1 MSSNPT
7 VAVIDYGGSNLRSV
21 SKAIETVAP
30 RGTAVV
36 VTDDH
41 AVIRAAAHVVF
52 PGQGA
57 IGNCMSRL
65 EACDLVGVIR
75 EAAASK
81 PFLGICLG
89 LQSLLT
95 RSDEDGGTDCLGLYA
110 GSVRRFPLDPPP
122 APDGSPRK
130 VPHMGWNEVAWQRPH
145 IRCSPASSQTTRFYF
160 VHSYYVAPEDAAL
173 TLGRTEY
180 ITPFTSALARDNV
193 FATQFHPEKS
203 AAGGLTLLRNF
214 VGWDGSA

>member
-1 MSSNPT
+1 MPDTTT

-21 SKAIETVAP
+21 SKAVETVAP
-30 RGTAVV
+30 RGTRVV

-41 AVIRAAAHVVF
+41 ALIRNAARVVF

-65 EACDLVGVIR
+65 EAHDLVGVIR
-75 EAAASK
+75 EAAASR
-81 PFLGICLG
+81 PFFGICLG

-95 RSDEDGGTDCLGLYA
+95 TSDEDGGTPCLDLYP
-110 GSVRRFPLDPPP
+110 GTVRRFPRHPEP

-130 VPHMGWNEVAWQRPH
+130 VPHMGWNGVAWQRPH
-145 IRCSPASSQTTRFYF
+145 ALTAGVDSGTRFYF
-160 VHSYYVAPEDAAL
+160 VHSYYVVPDDPAL
-173 TLGRTEY
+173 TLGETEY
-180 ITPFTSALARDNV
+180 IDRFTAALACGNV

-203 AAGGLTLLRNF
+203 AAAGLRLLSNF
-214 VGWDGSA
+214 MRWDGCD